1 MNRNKKIRTGLI
13 AVIVLLA
20 VIAGASRLKI
30 QSVSDYQKEGKQLAQ
45 QLQMDEKGSLVSGMP
60 SSGKPEETD
69 SEQTG
74 QSVSDSDKK
83 SQKSDKSSSSKAGKK
98 KSGTVKAAKEADS
111 DAQAARQTPQKKKA
125 PGKTSAADGTAHKK
139 AQTKAPS
146 GTEAGAA
153 NTDGNNTSQAE
164 TGSQDRAQAAENE
177 EKTSATKKPEPVEA
191 AAPTPSQKAET
202 ITCTIQIRCE
212 RMLENK
218 DKIREAVWKY
228 VPANGTVLADT
239 IVHIE
244 KGSSAYDLLSQVCK
258 AKGIAV
264 DADYTPMYKSYYVRG
279 IANLYEFDAG
289 EMSGWIY
296 KVNGKAP
303 NKGAS
308 AYKLADGDKIS
319 WGYTCDGKTS

>member
-45 QLQMDEKGSLVSGMP
+45 QLQMDEKGSSATGTS
-60 SSGKPEETD
+60 SSGAPEETD
-69 SEQTG
+69 PGETG

-83 SQKSDKSSSSKAGKK
+83 SRKSDKSASPKAEKQKPGALKDAK
-98 KSGTVKAAKEADS
+98 GADPDGQAVK
-111 DAQAARQTPQKKKA
+111 QTPQKKKA

-146 GTEAGAA
+146 GTEAGAE

-164 TGSQDRAQAAENE
+164 TGSQEGGQAADNE
-177 EKTSATKKPEPVEA
+177 EKPSATKKPEPVEA
-191 AAPTPSQKAET
+191 AVPTPSQKTET
-202 ITCTIQIRCE
+202 ITCTIQIRCD
-212 RMLENK
+212 RILENK

-239 IVHIE
+239 TVHIE